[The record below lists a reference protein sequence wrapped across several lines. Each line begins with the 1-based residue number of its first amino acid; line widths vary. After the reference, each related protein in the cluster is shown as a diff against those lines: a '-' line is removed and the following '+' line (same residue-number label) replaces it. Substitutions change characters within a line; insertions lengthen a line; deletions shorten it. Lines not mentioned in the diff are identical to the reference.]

1 MKLSKTYQSK
11 DYEDRIYQEWLAE
24 DVFNPDT
31 CIKKGITSEKAEH
44 FSMVLPPP
52 NVTGTLHMG
61 HAAML
66 AIEDVMVRYNRMQ
79 GKRTLWL
86 PGTDHA
92 AIATQSKVEK
102 ILFDETGQTRHDLGR
117 EQFLKKVDEFAQNS
131 HDTIVGQA
139 KKMGSSLDWSR
150 EAFTLDKQRNLAV
163 KTVFE
168 KMYKDGIIYRG
179 DRIVNWDPKMQSNV
193 SDDEMERVEEKTEF
207 YYLKYGPFTI
217 GTARPETKFGDKYV
231 VMHPDDE
238 RYAEY
243 KHGQKIELEW
253 INGPVTATIIKDK
266 AVDPK
271 FGTGV
276 MTITPWHDVTDFE
289 IAQRHNLSYEQIIDE
304 NGKLMEIAQ
313 EFAGQDI
320 FDARPRIVN
329 KLKEK
334 GLLVKID
341 KDYVHSIAKNYRG
354 GGIIEP
360 QIRTQWFINV
370 NKKFTL
376 PHSNINGIKS
386 GDKVTLKQL
395 MQTVVKNG
403 QIKIIPENF
412 EKIYFYWIDNL
423 RDWCISRQIWY
434 GHRIPVWYKGDEIYV
449 GVDAPQGDGWQQDPD
464 TLDTWFSSGLWTFST
479 MGYPDTNAPDMKN
492 YHPTTV
498 METGYD
504 IIFFWVAR
512 MILMTT
518 YTLGDIPF
526 KYVYLHGMVRDEK
539 GTKMSKSLGNVI
551 DPLDMIE
558 RFGADATRLSLM
570 IGTTPGNDLK
580 LSESKVAGYRN
591 FVNKLWNISRYII
604 MTVKEVK
611 HIETEPKAK
620 TIADEW
626 ILSELNQL
634 IQNTTQDIDKFNF
647 SQAGEKLYDFTW
659 NKLADWYVEFVKKIE
674 TDEDDILLFVLGTL
688 LKLWHPFMPFVTEV
702 IWKNFST
709 DNQLVITKWPKVS
722 NDKRNNFQFKQ
733 KQNTKIQPPIIN
745 IDNRANNEQIPIVT
759 SDANFKKLKNKNIVV
774 IERNTTTQF
783 INLQTII
790 SNIRTLRVNAGITAG
805 AKTKVILTTT
815 HKNLN
820 DLVQE
825 YKDVIEKM
833 TKTELELT
841 TKKPTADDLASIHES
856 SFSLFVAISTA
867 VKNKQAGEKKNLE
880 KYITT
885 LKNKLA
891 SDFAKKAPEE
901 IVEQEKEKLKQ
912 AEEKLNKML

>member
-1 MKLSKTYQSK
+1 MQLSKTYQSK
-11 DYEDRIYQEWLAE
+11 DYEDRIYQEWLDE
-24 DVFNPDT
+24 DIFNPDT

-102 ILFDETGQTRHDLGR
+102 ILFDTTGQTRHDLGR
-117 EQFLKKVDEFAQNS
+117 EKFLKKVDNFAQNS
-131 HDTIVGQA
+131 HDTIISQA

-193 SDDEMERVEEKTEF
+193 SDDEIERIEETTDF

-231 VMHPDDE
+231 VMHPDDK
-238 RYAEY
+238 RYTKY

-253 INGPVTATIIKDK
+253 INGLVTATIIKDE

-304 NGKLMEIAQ
+304 NGKLMAIAQ

-320 FDARPRIVN
+320 FDARPKIIN

-341 KDYVHSIAKNYRG
+341 HNYIHSIAKNYRG

-360 QIRTQWFINV
+360 QIRTQWFIDV

-376 PHSNINGIKS
+376 PHSNIDGIKS
-386 GDKVTLKQL
+386 GDEVTLKQL
-395 MQTVVKNG
+395 MQTVVQTR
-403 QIKIIPENF
+403 QIKIIPDRFN
-412 EKIYFYWIDNL
+412 KTYFHWVDNL

-479 MGYPDTNAPDMKN
+479 MGYPDTNNPDMKN

-518 YTLGDIPF
+518 YALGDIPF

-539 GTKMSKSLGNVI
+539 GAKMSKSVGNVI

-558 RFGADATRLSLM
+558 KFGADATRLSLM
-570 IGTTPGNDLK
+570 IGTTPGNDMK
-580 LSESKVAGYRN
+580 LSESKVAGFRN
-591 FVNKLWNISRYII
+591 FVNKLWNISRYIM
-604 MTVKEVK
+604 MTVQEVK
-611 HIETEPKAK
+611 HIETEPKAN

-634 IQNTTQDIDKFNF
+634 IKDTSKDIDKFNF

-659 NKLADWYVEFVKKIE
+659 NKLADWYVEIAKIE
-674 TDEDDILLFVLGTL
+674 KNKDDILLFVLGNL

-722 NDKRNNFQFKQ
+722 SKKVDNDKFF
-733 KQNTKIQPPIIN
+733 T
-745 IDNRANNEQIPIVT
+745 
-759 SDANFKKLKNKNIVV
+759 
-774 IERNTTTQF
+774 
-783 INLQTII
+783 LQTII

-805 AKTKVILTTT
+805 ATTKIILVTT
-815 HKNLN
+815 HN
-820 DLVQE
+820 DLINFVQE
-825 YKDVIEKM
+825 YKTVIEKM
-833 TKTELELT
+833 TKTELEIT
-841 TKKPTADDLASIHES
+841 TDKPTKDDLASIHES
-856 SFSLFVAISTA
+856 YFSLFTSISTVA
-867 VKNKQAGEKKNLE
+867 KNKQAEEKKNLE
-880 KYITT
+880 KYILT
-885 LKNKLA
+885 LKNKLD
-891 SDFAKKAPEE
+891 SDFAKKAPKE
-901 IVEQEKEKLKQ
+901 IVEKEKEKLKQ
-912 AEEKLNKML
+912 AEDKLNKFL